1 MVSDRR
7 GGSSL
12 GCLLSLLIFVSAL
25 YYGVHIGEVYL
36 RYYRL
41 LDAMRFQASIA
52 PSVTD
57 DVIKRRLMAT
67 ADSLLGQTPVF
78 QILRGG
84 NPARITV
91 EAEYRDSVDLPLL
104 QARLS
109 PPPPRRGAALDFGR
123 ALLSRPRRHPDR
135 GQAPG

>member
-7 GGSSL
+7 GGSNL
-12 GCLLSLLIFVSAL
+12 GCLLSLLLFVAAL

-67 ADSLLGQTPVF
+67 ADSILGHTPTFRIV
-78 QILRGG
+78 RAG
-84 NPARITV
+84 NPVRITIQT
-91 EAEYRDSVDLPLL
+91 EYRDSVDLPLFKRSFPL
-104 QARLS
+104 H
-109 PPPPRRGAALDFGR
+109 PRAE
-123 ALLSRPRRHPDR
+123 
-135 GQAPG
+135 APL

>member
-52 PSVTD
+52 PSITD
-57 DVIKRRLMAT
+57 DVIRRRLMAA
-67 ADSLLGQTPVF
+67 ADSLLGQTPAF
-78 QILRGG
+78 QVLRGG
-84 NPARITV
+84 NPARITIQ
-91 EAEYRDSVDLPLL
+91 AQYRDSVDLPFFKRAFPLH
-104 QARLS
+104 
-109 PPPPRRGAALDFGR
+109 PRAE
-123 ALLSRPRRHPDR
+123 
-135 GQAPG
+135 APL

>member
-67 ADSLLGQTPVF
+67 ADSLLGQTPAF
-78 QILRGG
+78 QVLRGG
-84 NPARITV
+84 NPARITIQ
-91 EAEYRDSVDLPLL
+91 AQYRDSVDLPFFKRAFPLH
-104 QARLS
+104 
-109 PPPPRRGAALDFGR
+109 PRAE
-123 ALLSRPRRHPDR
+123 
-135 GQAPG
+135 APL

>member
-57 DVIKRRLMAT
+57 DVIKRRLMAA
-67 ADSLLGQTPVF
+67 ADSLLGQTPAF
-78 QILRGG
+78 QVLRGG
-84 NPARITV
+84 NPARITIQ
-91 EAEYRDSVDLPLL
+91 AQYRDSVDLP
-104 QARLS
+104 
-109 PPPPRRGAALDFGR
+109 FFKR
-123 ALLSRPRRHPDR
+123 AFPLHLRAE
-135 GQAPG
+135 APL